1 MDFSGEILAAL
12 PGMRRHAESL
22 MTTQVVI
29 IRAGGDD
36 MLDPVTGE
44 RERVQVY
51 PHPEWPAGHPHAD
64 GKGKVTS
71 YEAHESS
78 SLSGARVITTQRMSL
93 HVPVG
98 AYEAQVGDLATVTGS
113 TDPLLVG
120 RTLRVTQQ
128 APYKEHATAYRCFV
142 DEVTR

>member
-1 MDFSGEILAAL
+1 MTARVVVT
-12 PGMRRHAESL
+12 RRD
-22 MTTQVVI
+22 
-29 IRAGGDD
+29 GD
-36 MLDPVTGE
+36 MVDPVTGE
-44 RERVQVY
+44 APTAVVY
-51 PHPEWPAGHPHAD
+51 E

-98 AYEAQVGDLATVTGS
+98 AFEAQVGDLAMVTAS
-113 TDPLLVG
+113 RDPLLVG
-120 RTLRVTQQ
+120 RQMRITQQ
-128 APYKEHATAYRCFV
+128 APYKEHATAYRVFV